1 MAMTNRKTDP
11 IRPTD
16 EEARSLGRRLMT
28 AAEFASLGV
37 LEPESGMPLV
47 SRIAVAVERDGSPFF
62 LGSDLAAHA
71 KALAVDGRASLL
83 MGEPP
88 GKGDPLAFPRI
99 TVIGRFMRL
108 ARDDKGHA
116 ARRAFWLAQ
125 HPKAQM
131 YIDFADFCFWRMTV
145 ERANLNGGFGKAYAL
160 TARDLR
166 PEA

>member
-1 MAMTNRKTDP
+1 MTQKKIDP

-16 EEARSLGRRLMT
+16 EEARRLGRKLM
-28 AAEFASLGV
+28 AEAEFASLGV
-37 LEPESGMPLV
+37 LEPESGTPLV

-62 LGSDLAAHA
+62 LGSDIAMHT
-71 KALAVDGRASLL
+71 KALKADSRASLL

-99 TVIGRFMRL
+99 TVIGRFARL
-108 ARDDKGHA
+108 SRDDKGHA

-131 YIDFADFCFWRMTV
+131 YIDFADFGFWRMSV
-145 ERANLNGGFGKAYAL
+145 ERANLNGGFGRAYAL

-166 PEA
+166 PDS